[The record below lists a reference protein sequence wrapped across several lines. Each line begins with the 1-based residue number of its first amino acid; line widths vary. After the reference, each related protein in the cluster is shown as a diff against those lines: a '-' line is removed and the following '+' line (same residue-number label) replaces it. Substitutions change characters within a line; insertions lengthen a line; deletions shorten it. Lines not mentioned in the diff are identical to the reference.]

1 MKHLQILFFLFF
13 CHLSFSQ
20 SVKLTDKEINNS
32 GASKINFIDNCNE
45 ATKLAE
51 IDIKNKT
58 IFLFLQSGAAPI
70 LYFGDKT
77 FEEKYNIKFYEQGC
91 IGSNCAKEYN
101 EIIFDYLFKKY
112 GKKWTKQIRKDVIG
126 FKNWK
131 KQP

>member
-1 MKHLQILFFLFF
+1 MKQQNQQQQTL
-13 CHLSFSQ
+13 
-20 SVKLTDKEINNS
+20 
-32 GASKINFIDNCNE
+32 KI
-45 ATKLAE
+45 K
-51 IDIKNKT
+51 
-58 IFLFLQSGAAPI
+58 
-70 LYFGDKT
+70 LYFYFFKAEQCQYYIFGNKT
-77 FEEKYNIKFYEQGC
+77 FEDKYNIKFYEQGC